1 MSTRVAKLRTSLLFA
16 AALALPTQS
25 ALADMVST
33 DRVASDAAIQA
44 DREKIRA
51 FMSRADAERSL
62 KALGVDAASAKAR
75 VDALTDAE
83 VIRLA
88 DKIDTLPAGGD
99 LGKNDIVIILL
110 IAILVALI
118 L

>member
-1 MSTRVAKLRTSLLFA
+1 MSTRVFKLRNSLLFA
-16 AALALPTQS
+16 AALALSTQS
-25 ALADMVST
+25 ALAEMVST
-33 DRVASDAAIQA
+33 DQLASDAAIRA

-51 FMSRADAERSL
+51 FMSRADAERGL
-62 KALGVDAASAKAR
+62 KALGVDATSAKER

-99 LGKNDIVIILL
+99 LGKNDIIIILL
-110 IAILVALI
+110 VAILVALI